1 MIPAKTP
8 AVTLRAITAQTVR
21 TIINLQVSPQQ
32 RHLVAPNAVS
42 LAEALFHPEA
52 WYRAVYADEDPVG
65 FVMLY
70 DEHLRPTPPAQPS
83 VVLWRF
89 MIDHRY
95 QGRGIGRLALQ
106 SVLERVRGYPAL
118 ERLELSYVP
127 GAQEPSG
134 FYRRLGF
141 LQTDRWDDGE
151 RVMELPLRPL
161 KADHCP
167 ICGAP
172 NGCAASAC
180 GTFDVKC
187 WCAQARIGAEVLAR
201 VPEGLKGR
209 ACVCR
214 RCAQELGPGN
224 PA

>member
-8 AVTLRAITAQTVR
+8 AVTLRTITAQTVR

-32 RHLVAPNAVS
+32 RHLVASNAVS

-52 WYRAVYADEDPVG
+52 WYRAVYADDDPVG

-118 ERLELSYVP
+118 ERLECRGST
-127 GAQEPSG
+127 AS
-134 FYRRLGF
+134 
-141 LQTDRWDDGE
+141 T
-151 RVMELPLRPL
+151 
-161 KADHCP
+161 AD
-167 ICGAP
+167 
-172 NGCAASAC
+172 
-180 GTFDVKC
+180 
-187 WCAQARIGAEVLAR
+187 
-201 VPEGLKGR
+201 
-209 ACVCR
+209 
-214 RCAQELGPGN
+214 
-224 PA
+224 